1 MFWTVCADENWDQF
15 CIQRNTDTYGQP
27 YDYDSIMHYAD
38 EAFTK
43 RAGLKTMIP
52 RKKGVHIGQEDH
64 ISKIDAIKMKKMYHC
79 E

>member
-1 MFWTVCADENWDQF
+1 MDGIAILNVFFRTVCADENWDQF

-52 RKKGVHIGQEDH
+52 RKKGVHIWPGGP
-64 ISKIDAIKMKKMYHC
+64 Y
-79 E
+79 